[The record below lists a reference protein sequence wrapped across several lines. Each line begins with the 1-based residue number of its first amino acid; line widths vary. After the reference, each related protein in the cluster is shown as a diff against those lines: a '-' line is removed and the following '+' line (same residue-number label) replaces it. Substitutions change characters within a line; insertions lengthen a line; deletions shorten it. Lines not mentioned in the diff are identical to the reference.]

1 LILRRFSRE
10 IRERTRKEKQNT
22 NKCFSFSFFVCFAL
36 FRGQDLLK
44 IIRVIRRKNGVKMK
58 NVLSLLLIVVFFFLP
73 ITAQKRGGAEIKQLQ
88 SPQNPRLGFVIHGGA
103 GVIKRGSLSPEK
115 EAEYKRK
122 LEEAVLAGYKALQ
135 DGKSGLDAV
144 EIAIRML
151 EDSPLF
157 NAGKGAVFTADGKNE
172 LDASIMDGKTLK
184 AGAVAGLHHVKNPIT
199 LARAVMEKSP
209 HVMMVGDGAE
219 KFAREQN
226 IELVPEK
233 YFWTQE
239 RWDSLQRIIKEEK
252 EKEKEKK
259 VQSPKSKVQ
268 SRTENSLDSR
278 LSTLDSPPLRELAYN
293 KFGTVGAVAL
303 DKDGNLAAGTSTG
316 GMTYKK
322 FGRVGDAPI
331 IGAGTYASNE
341 TCAVSATG
349 WGEFFIRLG
358 VARDISAQMEYR
370 GQTVQQAADTALN
383 KVQALGGD
391 GGVIAIDKFGNIGIS
406 FNSEGMYRAY
416 INSDGKPV
424 IEIYKD

>member
-1 LILRRFSRE
+1 
-10 IRERTRKEKQNT
+10 
-22 NKCFSFSFFVCFAL
+22 
-36 FRGQDLLK
+36 
-44 IIRVIRRKNGVKMK
+44 MK
-58 NVLSLLLIVVFFFLP
+58 NILSLLLIVIFFFLP
-73 ITAQKRGGAEIKQLQ
+73 VTAQKRGAAEIKQLQ

-115 EAEYKRK
+115 EAEYRRK

-135 DGKSGLDAV
+135 DGKPGLDAV

-184 AGAVAGLHHVKNPIT
+184 AGAVAGLHQVKNPIT

-226 IELVPEK
+226 IELVNEK

-239 RWDSLQRIIKEEK
+239 RWDSLQKIIRQEK
-252 EKEKEKK
+252 EKEKS
-259 VQSPKSKVQ
+259 QKSKVKAQ
-268 SRTENSLDSR
+268 SLNSRPLDPRPAMRASGFPNP
-278 LSTLDSPPLRELAYN
+278 DLRELAYN

-303 DKDGNLAAGTSTG
+303 DREGNLAAGTSTG

-331 IGAGTYASNE
+331 IGAGTYANNS

-358 VARDISAQMEYR
+358 VARDISAMMEYR
-370 GQTVQQAADTALN
+370 GLPIQQAADAVMN
-383 KVQALGGD
+383 KVKTLGGD
-391 GGVIAIDKFGNIGIS
+391 GGVIAIDKFGNIGVS

-416 INSDGKPV
+416 INSEGKPV
-424 IEIYKD
+424 IEIYND